1 MTDISPRRW
10 WAMGALSVAVLAIS
24 LDITVLTVAL
34 PTLAGVFKASES
46 QLQWFI
52 TAYTLV
58 LAAAMLPSGLL
69 GDRYGH
75 RAVTLVALVVFGL
88 GSIAGAYAPGPEA
101 FIVARAVLG
110 LAGAALIVMALSLIT
125 ILFDETERP
134 RAVGIWGA
142 ATFVALP
149 LGPILGGWILTNAWW
164 GWVFLLNVPVVMAAL
179 VAVFAFV
186 PSTRAPVRPRIDVF
200 GVVASSGGLAL
211 LMYGIIE
218 AGRNEWSDLG
228 AVGPAVA
235 GLAVLVTFVLWEARL
250 TRQPDGHPL
259 VDLGLF
265 RSRSFGWG
273 VILTSI
279 GVFGL
284 SGLLFTLPQFFQAI
298 VGTDAQG
305 SGFRLLPGIAGLIL
319 GALPADR
326 IAARIGAKLT
336 VAAGFAVLAIGL
348 AIGSTMTTTSGD
360 AFVAGWNVLVGFGA
374 GLSFATSASA
384 ALVELS
390 AERSGVGA
398 GLIQAITKLGPA
410 FGATILGSV
419 LSATYQGRLDL
430 AGLPAEAAAIVAKSV
445 FGGLS
450 VAQQAGSSALADS
463 VRTAFVAGMD
473 DALRVTA
480 AIALGGVVLALAF
493 LPAGSKRAT
502 LVEAEHGGVERE
514 FVARG

>member
-1 MTDISPRRW
+1 MDKVVARRW

-24 LDITVLTVAL
+24 LDVTVLTVAL

-75 RAVTLVALVVFGL
+75 RAVALVALVVFGL
-88 GSIAGAYAPGPEA
+88 GSIACAYAPSPEA

-125 ILFDETERP
+125 VLFDEAERP
-134 RAVGIWGA
+134 RAVGVWGA
-142 ATFVALP
+142 ANFVALP

-164 GWVFLLNVPVVMAAL
+164 GWVFLLNVPVVLAAL

-186 PSTRAPVRPRIDVF
+186 PTTRATERPRIDVI
-200 GVVASSGGLAL
+200 GVLTSSGGLAL

-235 GLAVLVTFVLWEARL
+235 GLAVLVGFVLWEARL
-250 TRQPDGHPL
+250 TNRPDGHPL

-284 SGLLFTLPQFFQAI
+284 SGLLFTLPQFFQA
-298 VGTDAQG
+298 VLGTDAQG
-305 SGFRLLPGIAGLIL
+305 SGIRLLPVIAGLIL

-336 VAAGFAVLAIGL
+336 VAAGFTVLAIGL
-348 AIGSTMTTTSGD
+348 AIGSTMTTSSSD
-360 AFVAGWNVLVGFGA
+360 AFVAGWNVLVGFGS
-374 GLSFATSASA
+374 GLGFATSASA

-430 AGLPAEAAAIVAKSV
+430 AGLPAEAAAVVEKSV
-445 FGGLS
+445 FGGLA

-463 VRTAFVAGMD
+463 VRMAFVAGMD

-480 AIALGGVVLALAF
+480 AIALAGVVLTLAF

-514 FVARG
+514 FAA